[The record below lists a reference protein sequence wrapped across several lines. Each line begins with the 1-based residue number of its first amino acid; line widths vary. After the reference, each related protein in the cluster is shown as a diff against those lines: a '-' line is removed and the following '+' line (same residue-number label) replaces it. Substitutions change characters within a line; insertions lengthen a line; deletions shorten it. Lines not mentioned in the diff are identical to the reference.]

1 MSKHDCVASSYEDED
16 GHVNRLNE
24 EDDDMIEV
32 GSANYAKVRKK
43 TLKSKVC
50 KFFDILPLVP
60 DKKLR
65 SKCKKCWQ
73 EYLASSKYGI

>member
-1 MSKHDCVASSYEDED
+1 MD
-16 GHVNRLNE
+16 E

-65 SKCKKCWQ
+65 SKCKKCW
-73 EYLASSKYGI
+73 